1 MSRGYTLNL
10 SALLALKFPSK
21 VNPFCQFTS
30 DTLEVTS
37 TTLQLPDSKSPFHLL
52 SLPRAKSTS
61 FETFSQ
67 EYISIHLEML
77 LVNVFPRTKS

>member
-10 SALLALKFPSK
+10 SALLALRFPSK
-21 VNPFCQFTS
+21 VNLSCQFIS
-30 DTLEVTS
+30 DTLEVASTS
-37 TTLQLPDSKSPFHLL
+37 LQLPDSKSPFHLL
-52 SLPRAKSTS
+52 SLPRVKSTS

-77 LVNVFPRTKS
+77 LINVFLRTKS